1 MAVTGF
7 FKAEAC
13 FKVKGNKF
21 YGDYTTTE
29 VDTRTIVNE
38 KYEGLV
44 PPQNGIKLTV
54 STYDDDKVTFTI
66 GKYYFTGEYE
76 KDHDE
81 DTLYTLGFGYKG
93 HMYEITVD
101 IRGQLVSFDEWLSF
115 GDFDDGN
122 EPDNH
127 YTNESKEISW
137 KLVDL

>member
-1 MAVTGF
+1 MVTGI

-54 STYDDDKVTFTI
+54 STYDDDRVTFTI
-66 GKYYFTGEYE
+66 GKYYFTGEY
-76 KDHDE
+76 KDEHDK

-93 HMYEITVD
+93 HMYQITVD
-101 IRGQLVSFDEWLSF
+101 VKGELVRFKEWYNY
-115 GDFDDGN
+115 GDFEDDN
-122 EPDNH
+122 EPDNQ
-127 YTNESKEISW
+127 YTKKSKDISW
-137 KLVDL
+137 ELVDL

>member
-1 MAVTGF
+1 MVTGI

-13 FKVKGNKF
+13 FKVKNNKF

-54 STYDDDKVTFTI
+54 STYDHDKVTFTI
-66 GKYYFTGEYE
+66 GKYYFTGEY
-76 KDHDE
+76 KDEHNKN
-81 DTLYTLGFGYKG
+81 TLYTLGFGYKG
-93 HMYEITVD
+93 HMYEITVNVK
-101 IRGQLVSFDEWLSF
+101 GELVSFDEWLSF

-122 EPDNH
+122 EPDSH
-127 YTNESKEISW
+127 YTKKSKNISW
-137 KLVDL
+137 ELVDL